1 MSAYSGVF
9 PRFISG
15 WAGERGRNQES
26 NFDLLPDLQNWKN
39 RDLLRATARSVRPF
53 STLRP
58 GKPCRL
64 TSLKNALQQN
74 TLPQSMV
81 TGMESWRAK
90 SVKIAYKIVLC
101 FIILSTMAL
110 LWACSED
117 SGWTAGMYGQPM
129 NSANF
134 GQVNSNG
141 QVVNSGGQTP

>member
-15 WAGERGRNQES
+15 WAGERG
-26 NFDLLPDLQNWKN
+26 
-39 RDLLRATARSVRPF
+39 V
-53 STLRP
+53 STI
-58 GKPCRL
+58 
-64 TSLKNALQQN
+64 ALQDKEKARQN
-74 TLPQSMV
+74 IVPQSIIP
-81 TGMESWRAK
+81 GMKRWRAK

-101 FIILSTMAL
+101 FIILSTMVL

-117 SGWTAGMYGQPM
+117 SGWSAGMYGRPM

-141 QVVNSGGQTP
+141 QVVHSDGQAP